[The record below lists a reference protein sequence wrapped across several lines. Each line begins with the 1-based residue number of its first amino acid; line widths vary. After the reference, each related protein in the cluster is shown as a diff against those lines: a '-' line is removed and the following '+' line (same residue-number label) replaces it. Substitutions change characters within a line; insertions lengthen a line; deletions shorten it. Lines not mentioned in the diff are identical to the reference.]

1 MQNWKNL
8 TAQNLTWYLYKI
20 EHVTPSSEVS
30 NQEVAFAFKCK
41 YCSSYHFV
49 LNFLRTMR
57 FPCNQIGAIWW
68 KFIAINLLVSLN
80 LRNNSGHWKQ
90 VHPLMY
96 FEHGQACAVPFNWI
110 YMQCLFKIIPKDSTR
125 IANSSN
131 FNVLFRACLKLY
143 KICLK
148 SKESHTFSTFIIQS
162 YKIQSSRTVSATRT
176 FVWNEKV

>member
-30 NQEVAFAFKCK
+30 NREVAFAFKCK

-49 LNFLRTMR
+49 LNFLRTMG

-110 YMQCLFKIIPKDSTR
+110 YIQCLFKIIPKYSTR

-131 FNVLFRACLKLY
+131 FNVLFTAAWNFIRYAWRAK
-143 KICLK
+143 
-148 SKESHTFSTFIIQS
+148 SHTHSLYLHYTILQNS
-162 YKIQSSRTVSATRT
+162 VLKDSRCY
-176 FVWNEKV
+176 